1 MSAARQDAHASS
13 RAQQRVPSLNFHHD
27 FTGKN
32 VEKLLRLPVMVPHF
46 ACPRGNE
53 FFDHAQAGILYQMP
67 AVAIVSP
74 TVVLGVGA
82 AYRMLLRGLLGVLMR
97 NRMGGIFRHALV
109 SPIVAPASPRP
120 EHWRYARRGGGA
132 TTSNSVIL
140 ISMNASLHPDPRPD
154 PKREMLRHALATVAY
169 RGGKAIRGAPEG
181 FAGFCVNEGVRAPGK
196 LLAHLGDLMEWALT
210 ISMGKREWRE
220 AQPQVWEKE
229 IERFFAALKK
239 LDDYLASSEPLHTSA
254 EKLLQGPI
262 ADSLTHIGQIAMLRR
277 IAGEPMKSEN
287 YYEAEMV
294 AGRVGAEQTKP
305 KREF

>member
-1 MSAARQDAHASS
+1 
-13 RAQQRVPSLNFHHD
+13 
-27 FTGKN
+27 
-32 VEKLLRLPVMVPHF
+32 
-46 ACPRGNE
+46 
-53 FFDHAQAGILYQMP
+53 
-67 AVAIVSP
+67 
-74 TVVLGVGA
+74 
-82 AYRMLLRGLLGVLMR
+82 
-97 NRMGGIFRHALV
+97 
-109 SPIVAPASPRP
+109 
-120 EHWRYARRGGGA
+120 
-132 TTSNSVIL
+132 
-140 ISMNASLHPDPRPD
+140 
-154 PKREMLRHALATVAY
+154 MLRHALATVAY